1 MFFGV
6 QVHQKLK
13 KGTQKIMHQNFK
25 FRESCDDSH
34 THYLYLS
41 TLALIHT
48 TCNYWQ
54 ITFFNPLHANPTKW
68 SNTSKQFVGC

>member
-25 FRESCDDSH
+25 FRESCSDSH

-48 TCNYWQ
+48 TCNY
-54 ITFFNPLHANPTKW
+54 
-68 SNTSKQFVGC
+68 